1 MKYALVHCK
10 HVGCCENYKPTG
22 QMFTQIHLNPPKI
35 FLFDNKF
42 SANEFFHE
50 YMNDVDVID
59 ERCKKGD
66 QVEHIDHCTCGI
78 IELDDNGDT
87 RLFYNKINQIYLLET
102 GVQVLTVPD
111 EIHMSVH
118 NANLTRKFFRT
129 CKQMEREQ
137 REAYVELGNLCA
149 KSIFIDDM
157 KLQKEKEKEKDNEN
171 EEEDEKAKAK
181 AFAKSGQDPD
191 NKV

>member
-1 MKYALVHCK
+1 MSFNKNPLVKYALVHCK
-10 HVGCCENYKPTG
+10 HAGCCEKFKPTN
-22 QMFTQIHLNPPKI
+22 QMFSQIPLNPPKI

-59 ERCKKGD
+59 ERCKIGD
-66 QVEHIDHCTCGI
+66 LIEHIDHCTCEI
-78 IELDDNGDT
+78 LELDEQGDT

-111 EIHMSVH
+111 EIYMSVH

-137 REAYVELGNLCA
+137 REAYVDLGNMCA
-149 KSIFIDDM
+149 KSIMIDD
-157 KLQKEKEKEKDNEN
+157 LNIEKDK
-171 EEEDEKAKAK
+171 EDEQAKKNAI
-181 AFAKSGQDPD
+181 
-191 NKV
+191 